1 MLINSDTTP
10 AYAKTDAAGK
20 VTAGGSEGDYNIKL
34 LNGILYL
41 NNATIDD
48 SSGKCIYTGMGSLT
62 IELVDGTT
70 NNVKSTSYYSTDHAI
85 YVLGDLHITGSGVL
99 TVQSSNKNPT
109 STSIGIWLG
118 GGLSIDTT
126 KKAVINIYGGVD
138 GPDCTSTKV
147 KEAVGIR
154 ASSYV
159 SITNAE
165 VNVYGYHHAI
175 QTYSGGTMKLT
186 NSKGNAVS
194 STATGCS
201 ALHSI
206 KYTLKTTVDKCKFTK
221 ESTNTYTWV
230 RSK

>member
-20 VTAGGSEGDYNIKL
+20 VTAGGSEKDYNIKL

-41 NNATIDD
+41 NNANIV
-48 SSGKCIYTGMGSLT
+48 SSGQCINTGMGSLT

-70 NNVKSTSYYSTDHAI
+70 NKVKSTSYAGGAAI
-85 YVLGDLHITGSGVL
+85 YVLGDLHITGSGNL
-99 TVQSSNKNPT
+99 TVQSSNGNPT
-109 STSIGIWLG
+109 STSIGIWLVG
-118 GGLSIDTT
+118 DLYIDT
-126 KKAVINIYGGVD
+126 KENAVINIYGGVD

-154 ASSYV
+154 ASRV

-175 QTYSGGTMKLT
+175 QIYSGGTMEFT

-194 STATGCS
+194 STANGCS

-206 KYTLKTTVDKCKFTK
+206 KYTLKTKVDKCKFTK
-221 ESTNTYTWV
+221 ESTNIYTWV

>member
-1 MLINSDTTP
+1 
-10 AYAKTDAAGK
+10 
-20 VTAGGSEGDYNIKL
+20 
-34 LNGILYL
+34 
-41 NNATIDD
+41 
-48 SSGKCIYTGMGSLT
+48 MGSLT

-70 NNVKSTSYYSTDHAI
+70 NNVKSTYYYTGHAI
-85 YVLGDLHITGSGVL
+85 YVFGDLHITGSGAL
-99 TVQSSNKNPT
+99 TVQSSNKNST
-109 STSIGIWLG
+109 STSIGIWLV

-154 ASSYV
+154 ASSV
-159 SITNAE
+159 SIKNAE

-194 STATGCS
+194 STATDCS
-201 ALHSI
+201 ALHSLD
-206 KYTLKTTVDKCKFTK
+206 KSYPLKASVDKCKFTK